1 MDYMDY
7 VDYVA
12 GGVETLKHKYPW
24 LVYVKRITKMD
35 FQNEKGQR
43 TKVTLVCTGALL
55 DQSHVLIA
63 AHCINKEDY
72 QFYHFE
78 VKGFSHSKWCPPI
91 KIYRNGCDNC
101 S

>member
-7 VDYVA
+7 VE

-24 LVYVKRITKMD
+24 LVYVKRITKLD
-35 FQNEKGQR
+35 FQNENGIR
-43 TKVTLVCTGALL
+43 TQVTLVCTGALL

-72 QFYHFE
+72 QFYNFE
-78 VKGFSHSKWCPPI
+78 VKGFFSFQMGPPI
-91 KIYRNGCDNC
+91 RIYRNG
-101 S
+101 